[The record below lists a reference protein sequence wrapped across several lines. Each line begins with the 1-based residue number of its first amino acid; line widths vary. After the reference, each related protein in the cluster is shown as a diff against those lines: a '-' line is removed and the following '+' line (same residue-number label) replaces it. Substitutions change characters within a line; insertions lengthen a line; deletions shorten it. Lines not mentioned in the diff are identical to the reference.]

1 VARRDSVRTSLLAS
15 ALDPGSHLGEIL
27 FGLIMTLTFTLGA
40 GVLLGN
46 GEGAGRDLLRAALG
60 CNVAW
65 GIIDAAL
72 HLLGVVFDRTRL
84 ARLGRAIA
92 STNDAVE
99 ARNLVASELDEMLA
113 PITADQTREA
123 LYDHVV
129 ARIRSMPRR
138 SPGLTGQDLIAALV
152 IFVTVVGATLPAA
165 APFLLID
172 DPKLA
177 LRASNLVLIALLFG
191 VGYRWAR
198 FTSVPRWAAGAG
210 LMSLGIVLVAIAI
223 ALGG

>member
-1 VARRDSVRTSLLAS
+1 MAAGNSVRTSFLSS
-15 ALDPGSHLGEIL
+15 ALDPASHLGEIL

-40 GVLLGN
+40 GVLLGG
-46 GEGAGRDLLRAALG
+46 GEGASRELLRAALG

-65 GIIDAAL
+65 GVIDAAL
-72 HLLGVVFDRTRL
+72 YLLGVFFDRGRL

-92 STNDAVE
+92 ATNDPLE
-99 ARNLVASELDEMLA
+99 ARALVASELDEVLV
-113 PITADQTREA
+113 PITAEQTREA
-123 LYDHVV
+123 LYDHVATRV
-129 ARIRSMPRR
+129 RSTPRR

-172 DPKLA
+172 DPRLA
-177 LRASNLVLIALLFG
+177 LRASNLVLVALLFG
-191 VGYRWAR
+191 VGFRWAR
-198 FTSVPRWAAGAG
+198 FTSVGPWVAGAA
-210 LMSLGIVLVAIAI
+210 LMSLGIALVAIAI